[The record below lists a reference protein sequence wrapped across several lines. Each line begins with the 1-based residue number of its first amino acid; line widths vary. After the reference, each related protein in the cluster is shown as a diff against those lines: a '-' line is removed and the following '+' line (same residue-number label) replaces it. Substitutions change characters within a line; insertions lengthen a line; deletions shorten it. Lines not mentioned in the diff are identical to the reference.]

1 MQVEMHSTTH
11 APMDM
16 LEIMET
22 RPHITIPYS
31 DLARCTL
38 NPNNIPN
45 NREQVGRGKETGEE
59 QSMDP
64 PAYPPSTHSIRCPTC
79 KTLITVAKLRKNT
92 ENAIKD
98 ANEAAAK
105 DTGATPQTIR
115 NLDADIAAMFQDCL
129 LYTSP
134 SPRDS

>member
-1 MQVEMHSTTH
+1 
-11 APMDM
+11 MDM
-16 LEIMET
+16 LETMET
-22 RPHITIPYS
+22 RPHITIPHS

-38 NPNNIPN
+38 NPSETPN
-45 NREQVGRGKETGEE
+45 NREQVGKGTEIEE
-59 QSMDP
+59 ERSMDP

-79 KTLITVAKLRKNT
+79 KTLITVAGLRKNT

-98 ANEAAAK
+98 ANEATAK

-115 NLDADIAAMFQDCL
+115 SLDADIAAMFHDGQPAQAIIDTNLCL

-134 SPRDS
+134 SPRD